1 MRAMIVVLGLTAS
14 LVCGAA
20 AESSS
25 SKVSAPGAKSKAT
38 LDRAGANTPQQ
49 VESKTRA
56 PALTR
61 DADATVDLETLK
73 AVKPEGNAKF
83 AAASKLNAQTGPA
96 LAAAKAADGGE
107 SPNLAPVSASKT
119 FISVGPAVSRAERE
133 PDAVNTVFKVR

>member
-1 MRAMIVVLGLTAS
+1 MRAMIVVLGLTAG

-25 SKVSAPGAKSKAT
+25 SKVSAPDAKSRAT

-49 VESKTRA
+49 VDSKARA

-61 DADATVDLETLK
+61 DADATVDLDTLK
-73 AVKPEGNAKF
+73 AVKPEGNTKF
-83 AAASKLNAQTGPA
+83 AAASKLNAATGPA

-107 SPNLAPVSASKT
+107 SPKLAPVAASKT
-119 FISVGPAVSRAERE
+119 FMSVGPAVSRAERE